1 MLQVEKSGFITGG
14 EERIQLYGTENIC
27 YTCGN
32 DVCAYESKKACYAE
46 KICRAR
52 VARLS
57 SSSIHEEEHAVM
69 RLNAPKKFTFWSSL
83 VIFVLGMIVAFHLVP
98 FIPANYGVIA
108 VFVGYGLLFAGN
120 LLKGF

>member
-1 MLQVEKSGFITGG
+1 
-14 EERIQLYGTENIC
+14 
-27 YTCGN
+27 
-32 DVCAYESKKACYAE
+32 
-46 KICRAR
+46 
-52 VARLS
+52 
-57 SSSIHEEEHAVM
+57 M

-83 VIFVLGMIVAFHLVP
+83 VIFVLGMIVAFHLIP

>member
-1 MLQVEKSGFITGG
+1 MRKVESDCSIMILGG
-14 EERIQLYGTENIC
+14 I
-27 YTCGN
+27 
-32 DVCAYESKKACYAE
+32 S
-46 KICRAR
+46 
-52 VARLS
+52 
-57 SSSIHEEEHAVM
+57 VM
-69 RLNAPKKFTFWSSL
+69 RLNPPKKFTFWSSL